1 MITEREWMKANVY
14 AAPVVNGRVSKLCA
28 ICRVQAPQTAQPV
41 ADDTALIRVEGLT
54 SGDDAGN
61 TAQG

>member
-1 MITEREWMKANVY
+1 MA
-14 AAPVVNGRVSKLCA
+14 ALAAGAPVVNGRVSKLCA
-28 ICRVQAPQTAQPV
+28 ICRVQAPQAAQPV